1 MVQEK
6 SIALTPFEKEQILDT
21 CLECLNNF
29 QSTANEFVQ
38 VIELTIKNYHDKG
51 KMLRK
56 L

>member
-6 SIALTPFEKEQILDT
+6 SNILSPSEKEQILDT

-38 VIELTIKNYHDKG
+38 VIELTIKNYHDKA
-51 KMLRK
+51 KLLRK